1 MKLLGLTCGTEMG
14 NTEVLLRDALLA
26 AEASGVEV
34 SLIRLLDLD
43 LKPCTGCKSCVESL
57 MKGGGGN
64 CIVKDDFPFLD
75 DQIMESDGV
84 ILAAPV
90 FVLGAHGLVKLIA
103 DRMGPSHDLAWRL
116 GARQIREETGR
127 VAGRGPDERSFKR
140 RIAGFISVGG
150 ASTKNWLSMGLPS
163 MHLFTFPSHMT
174 VVDQMQVSGTTAIGN
189 VVLTPDALERA
200 QVLGRNVAE
209 TMLKPD
215 EVPQWFGAE
224 GVCPVCHCDLLT
236 ITDGTLVECAVCGI
250 AGTLTVDAG
259 GRIDVSFDEKVRER
273 SRLAMGGK
281 QDHWH
286 EVRGALDMLFHRP
299 DFPELPKRIGAYA
312 ARPILMPA
320 PEKRTLSASEGGS

>member
-14 NTEVLLRDALLA
+14 NTEVLLREALLA

-57 MKGGGGN
+57 MKGGSGS
-64 CIVKDDFPFLD
+64 CIIKDDFPFLD
-75 DQIMESDGV
+75 DQVMDADGV

-90 FVLGAHGLVKLIA
+90 FVLGAHGLVKLLA

-116 GARQIREETGR
+116 GARQIREEIGR
-127 VAGRGPDERSFKR
+127 TAGKGPDERSFKR

-150 ASTKNWLSMGLPS
+150 ASTKNWLSLGLPS

-215 EVPQWFGAE
+215 EEPQWFGAE

-236 ITDGTLVECAVCGI
+236 ITDGSLVECAVCGI
-250 AGTLTVDAG
+250 AGTLTLDAG
-259 GRIDVSFDEKVRER
+259 GRISVEFSEEEQSR
-273 SRLAMGGK
+273 SRVAMGGK
-281 QDHWH
+281 YEHWD
-286 EVRGALDMLFHRP
+286 EVRGALGMFFQRP
-299 DFPELPKRIGAYA
+299 DMPEIPKRLEKYA
-312 ARPILMPA
+312 ENPIATPV
-320 PEKRTLSASEGGS
+320 PGGRV